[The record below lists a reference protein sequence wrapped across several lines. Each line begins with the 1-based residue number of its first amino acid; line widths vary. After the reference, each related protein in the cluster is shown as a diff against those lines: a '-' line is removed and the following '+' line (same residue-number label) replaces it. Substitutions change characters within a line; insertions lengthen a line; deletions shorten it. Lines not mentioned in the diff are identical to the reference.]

1 MAAYKRLCLILFVAA
16 TCAWPQSI
24 SDAASSEQA
33 VIREVA
39 SRYGIRARILRNI
52 DLTGPFHT
60 TSQWRLIVAKQPD
73 EESSKSGSDGD
84 PLGAVITCFV
94 KDGVPDCGEQL
105 LLDKVRHDVTLDAKD
120 LPYFHLFLKTDL
132 VFAGKNQTRPLL
144 WLSHCPSRGM
154 TGNCTVT
161 NFLIDYEKS
170 ADRFRVVFFNETGR
184 NNNEETRFIGS
195 GPLQGSV
202 ILAEPTMKAPYRY
215 WVDVFARRA
224 DPNYVCVLRYRTRT
238 GYNDGNPLAVI
249 DSEMIDILRRM
260 GKWKPGRP
268 FPKPADPPDN
278 CDKLELR
285 KGVLWCAPNTTT
297 H

>member
-1 MAAYKRLCLILFVAA
+1 LAAYKRLCLILFVVA
-16 TCAWPQSI
+16 TCAWPQPTN
-24 SDAASSEQA
+24 DAASIEQA

-39 SRYGIRARILRNI
+39 SRYGIRANILRNI

-73 EESSKSGSDGD
+73 KESSYTGGSPDD

-105 LLDKVRHDVTLDAKD
+105 LLDKVRQGFKLAAND
-120 LPYFHLFLKTDL
+120 LPYFHLFLKADL
-132 VFAGKNQTRPLL
+132 VFAGKSQTRPLL

-202 ILAEPTMKAPYRY
+202 ILAEPTIKAPSRY
-215 WVDVFARRA
+215 WVEVFARGA
-224 DPNYVCVLRYRTRT
+224 GANYVRILRYRTLT

-249 DSEMIDILRRM
+249 DSEMIEILRRM
-260 GKWKPGRP
+260 GKWKPGHP
-268 FPKPADPPDN
+268 FPKQADPPDN
-278 CDKLELR
+278 CAKLELR
-285 KGVLWCAPNTTT
+285 RGVLWCKPNTTP
-297 H
+297 

>member
-1 MAAYKRLCLILFVAA
+1 MIRFGLILLVAA
-16 TCAWPQSI
+16 SIAWPQPTN
-24 SDAASSEQA
+24 DAASIEQA

-39 SRYGIRARILRNI
+39 SRYGIRANILRNI

-105 LLDKVRHDVTLDAKD
+105 LLDKVRQGFKLAAED
-120 LPYFHLFLKTDL
+120 LPYFRLFLKTDL

-144 WLSHCPSRGM
+144 WLSHCPRQSFN
-154 TGNCTVT
+154 GNCPVT

-170 ADRFRVVFFNETGR
+170 ADRFRVVFCVMTGR
-184 NNNEETRFIGS
+184 NNNEETRFIEA

-202 ILAEPTMKAPYRY
+202 IIAFPTEKAPYRY
-215 WVDVFARRA
+215 WVEVFARHA
-224 DPNYVCVLRYRTRT
+224 GPNYVRVLRYRTRT

-249 DSEMIDILRRM
+249 DSEMIEILRRM